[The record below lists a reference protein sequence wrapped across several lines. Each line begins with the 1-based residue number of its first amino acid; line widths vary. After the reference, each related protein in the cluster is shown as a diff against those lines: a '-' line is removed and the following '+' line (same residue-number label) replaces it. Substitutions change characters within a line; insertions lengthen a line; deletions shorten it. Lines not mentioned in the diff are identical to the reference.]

1 MERSKIWAMM
11 EIMSTA
17 LTDELNIEVEIKKQI
32 KENFLDLELQQYG
45 VIYEM
50 EKLREEQAWRVKY
63 GCDVNFGMPI
73 TTSMQMCQI
82 GSLGHKY
89 RVWNEFKKVAINVV
103 LIRK

>member
-11 EIMSTA
+11 EVMSTA

-63 GCDVNFGMPI
+63 G
-73 TTSMQMCQI
+73 
-82 GSLGHKY
+82 
-89 RVWNEFKKVAINVV
+89 
-103 LIRK
+103 